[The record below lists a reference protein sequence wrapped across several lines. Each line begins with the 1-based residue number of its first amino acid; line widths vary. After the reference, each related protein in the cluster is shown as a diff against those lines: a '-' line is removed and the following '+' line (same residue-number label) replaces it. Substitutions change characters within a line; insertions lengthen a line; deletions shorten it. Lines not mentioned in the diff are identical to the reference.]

1 MATIHA
7 DTSRLAFQIIACS
20 YISKVT
26 RVYNMGKTLP
36 SFSLQTI
43 QMSFATPEWPLK
55 GRKWELSHVI
65 FGLAYFQT
73 NPFPGFAGF
82 GTPTKIKHLPFFDS
96 VVGLFILGKLN
107 IYIYIYYI
115 YFDLAKSEVVVT
127 KKVISKVLSQ
137 WPQPFPHWL
146 PRPVGCPALS
156 WPWPPG
162 MPPPDLPSAAGA
174 AWDGERGLTSLR
186 RLRLGSCRV
195 LSGMCIIFPNSM
207 SISYDRNIIYIYIY
221 T

>member
-107 IYIYIYYI
+107 IYIY
-115 YFDLAKSEVVVT
+115 
-127 KKVISKVLSQ
+127 
-137 WPQPFPHWL
+137 
-146 PRPVGCPALS
+146 
-156 WPWPPG
+156 
-162 MPPPDLPSAAGA
+162 
-174 AWDGERGLTSLR
+174 
-186 RLRLGSCRV
+186 
-195 LSGMCIIFPNSM
+195 
-207 SISYDRNIIYIYIY
+207 YIYIFRLSKIRGCGHQKGHLQGSKPMAAALSALASKTCWMSGPVLALAARDAASRSSIRSRCSVGRGARLNLVAASQTGILQSFKWY
-221 T
+221 VYNISKLHVHIIW

>member
-1 MATIHA
+1 MAIE
-7 DTSRLAFQIIACS
+7 REKVRIIPCDF
-20 YISKVT
+20 
-26 RVYNMGKTLP
+26 RVSP
-36 SFSLQTI
+36 FSNK
-43 QMSFATPEWPLK
+43 P
-55 GRKWELSHVI
+55 RV
-65 FGLAYFQT
+65 
-73 NPFPGFAGF
+73 PGFAGF
-82 GTPTKIKHLPFFDS
+82 GPPKNQTS
-96 VVGLFILGKLN
+96 SLFRFSSWTFHWENYIY

-115 YFDLAKSEVVVT
+115 YIIIYIDIIYIYIYKYFDLAKSEVVVT

-162 MPPPDLPSAAGA
+162 MPPPGLPSAAGA

-195 LSGMCIIFPNSM
+195 LSCMCIICPNSM
-207 SISYDRNIIYIYIY
+207 SISYDRNMTHTHTYIYIY

>member
-107 IYIYIYYI
+107 IYIYIIYI
-115 YFDLAKSEVVVT
+115 FRL
-127 KKVISKVLSQ
+127 SKI
-137 WPQPFPHWL
+137 
-146 PRPVGCPALS
+146 RGCGHQKGHLQGSKPMAAALS
-156 WPWPPG
+156 ALASKTCWMSGPVFGLGRQGCRLQIFHPQQVQRE
-162 MPPPDLPSAAGA
+162 
-174 AWDGERGLTSLR
+174 DGERGLTSLR

-195 LSGMCIIFPNSM
+195 LSGMCIIFSKLHVH
-207 SISYDRNIIYIYIY
+207 IIW
-221 T
+221 